1 MCIESFK
8 RFIHRKGIFFLL
20 RIKLRLIKCQS
31 VNINHGF
38 FLIRPVTKLSNIP
51 TSYALA
57 AAYFYLHYG
66 CLFVCFSVNLSF
78 CFKFSV
84 NQCRSLA
91 VGESA
96 TYAKSYM
103 TRTTIVNSDLE
114 WFVFLRP
121 MTDNTDHIRKQPKSS
136 DDVLLLK
143 SIW

>member
-1 MCIESFK
+1 M
-8 RFIHRKGIFFLL
+8 
-20 RIKLRLIKCQS
+20 S
-31 VNINHGF
+31 VCEHKSWVF

-57 AAYFYLHYG
+57 AAYFYLHFG

-103 TRTTIVNSDLE
+103 TRTTIVNSDLDLE
-114 WFVFLRP
+114 
-121 MTDNTDHIRKQPKSS
+121 
-136 DDVLLLK
+136 
-143 SIW
+143 

>member
-1 MCIESFK
+1 M
-8 RFIHRKGIFFLL
+8 
-20 RIKLRLIKCQS
+20 S
-31 VNINHGF
+31 VCEHKSWFF

-57 AAYFYLHYG
+57 AAYFYLHFG
-66 CLFVCFSVNLSF
+66 CLFVCFSVNLIF